1 MAKYE
6 DMLKAEL
13 IQLCYEKDEQIS
25 ALQAQV
31 QELSNAKQEAEQARL
46 MVSLLFDEATIV
58 QRLNE
63 QIQARQKAIE
73 EINRRIAEL
82 QSAPLRENERN
93 KLIADYNAQ
102 VAQLQEDIKSI
113 SELLAQYGGETA

>member
-31 QELSNAKQEAEQARL
+31 QELSTAKQEAEQAQL
-46 MVSLLFDEATIV
+46 LVSLLFDEATIV

-73 EINRRIAEL
+73 EINKRIAEL
-82 QSAPLRENERN
+82 QNAPLREVERN
-93 KLIADYNAQ
+93 KLIADYNSQ
-102 VAQLQEDIKSI
+102 VVQLQEEIKSI

>member
-1 MAKYE
+1 M
-6 DMLKAEL
+6 
-13 IQLCYEKDEQIS
+13 
-25 ALQAQV
+25 
-31 QELSNAKQEAEQARL
+31 
-46 MVSLLFDEATIV
+46 

-93 KLIADYNAQ
+93 RLIADYNAQ
-102 VAQLQEDIKSI
+102 VAQLQEEIKSI

>member
-93 KLIADYNAQ
+93 RLIADYNAQ
-102 VAQLQEDIKSI
+102 VAQLQEEIKSI

>member
-46 MVSLLFDEATIV
+46 MVSLLFDEVTIV

-93 KLIADYNAQ
+93 RLIADYNAQ
-102 VAQLQEDIKSI
+102 VAQLQEEIKSI

>member
-31 QELSNAKQEAEQARL
+31 QELSTAKQEAEQARL
-46 MVSLLFDEATIV
+46 MVSLLFDEATMV

-82 QSAPLRENERN
+82 QNAPLRENERN
-93 KLIADYNAQ
+93 KLIADYNSQ
-102 VAQLQEDIKSI
+102 ITQLQEEIKSI